1 MRQWIALGTLGVGY
15 FTLRTALKKRPTFQ
29 GLIAEQPQLI
39 AWNQLLM
46 DCVQQVSVLM
56 PDSNLSELLAVIDD
70 IRTTEKMFHRS
81 SASRMQ
87 TLKSRAT
94 RAIESCVSQNV
105 NAPTSERILL
115 QNSLLEDV
123 LPIIKNIFEDI
134 QHNHMMSLMIT

>member
-15 FTLRTALKKRPTFQ
+15 FTLRTALRKRPTFH
-29 GLIAEQPQLI
+29 GLIAEQSQLI
-39 AWNQLLM
+39 AWNELLM
-46 DCVQQVSVLM
+46 DCIQQVSVLM
-56 PDSNLSELLAVIDD
+56 TESKISELLFVIND
-70 IRTTEKMFHRS
+70 IRATEKMLNRS

-87 TLKSRAT
+87 QLKSRAS
-94 RAIESCVSQNV
+94 RDIEICVSQNV

-123 LPIIKNIFEDI
+123 VPIINNIFEDI

>member
-15 FTLRTALKKRPTFQ
+15 FTLRTALKKRPTFG

-39 AWNQLLM
+39 VWNQLLM

-56 PDSNLSELLAVIDD
+56 PDSKVSELLSLLDE
-70 IRTTEKMFHRS
+70 IRATEKMLHRS

-87 TLKSRAT
+87 QLKSRAI
-94 RAIESCVSQNV
+94 RHIENCVSQNV
-105 NAPTSERILL
+105 SAPTSERILL

-123 LPIIKNIFEDI
+123 VPIIKNIFEDI
-134 QHNHMMSLMIT
+134 QHNHMMALMIT